1 MSFANCVKSMSRIA
15 AVILGSVVIVPA
27 LPAASQAQSVESFYK
42 DRQMRFVLS
51 ASLSGG
57 YGLYAHTITPFL
69 EKHLPGHPNIVV
81 QEMQGAGGIVAA
93 NWLANSAPKDGSVI
107 TMIHRSAV
115 STAPLFGTP
124 NIRFD
129 PTKFGW
135 IGNMNSDLSVCVI
148 WHSAPVKNFEDLKTK
163 PSIFGGV
170 GAGSD
175 IDTYTN
181 MLINLFDAKM
191 RLVTGYKSSDG
202 IHLAMER
209 GEVEGRCGWGV
220 ASLLSTKADWIAEKK
235 VIFLAQVGLE
245 RDSEYPDVPLL
256 TELARNEEQRRIFA
270 MFSAPVAIGR
280 PFLTT
285 PDVPADR
292 ATALRAAF
300 AAVMKDPGF
309 IAEGKKASLDINPTS
324 GERLAQIVADLINTP
339 PEIVARAKV
348 VSDESGIEQPATSK

>member
-1 MSFANCVKSMSRIA
+1 MAKMTCVRRISGVA
-15 AVILGSVVIVPA
+15 AMVLGVTVL
-27 LPAASQAQSVESFYK
+27 LPAVAEKARAQSVEAFYK

-115 STAPLFGTP
+115 STAPLFGAQ

-148 WHSAPVKNFEDLKTK
+148 WHTAAAKTFADLKTK

-175 IDTYTN
+175 IDMYTN
-181 MLINLFDAKM
+181 TLINLFDTKM

-235 VIFLAQVGLE
+235 INILVQIGLQKHPAI
-245 RDSEYPDVPLL
+245 PDVPLL
-256 TELARNEEQRRIFA
+256 LEETNDPEMRQVLETI
-270 MFSAPVAIGR
+270 SAPLAMGR
-280 PFLTT
+280 PVLTA
-285 PDVPADR
+285 PDLLPERLA
-292 ATALRAAF
+292 ALRKAF
-300 AAVMKDPGF
+300 DEAMADPGF
-309 IAEGKKASLDINPTS
+309 KATAESKNLEYEFASGQDIEAIIKRLYAMPKPVIEKA
-324 GERLAQIVADLINTP
+324 
-339 PEIVARAKV
+339 ARAL
-348 VSDESGIEQPATSK
+348 EPAAKRQ

>member
-1 MSFANCVKSMSRIA
+1 MAKITCVRRISGIA
-15 AVILGSVVIVPA
+15 MLLGALVVLPA
-27 LPAASQAQSVESFYK
+27 LAEKAKAQSVESFYK

-115 STAPLFGTP
+115 STAPLFGAQ

-148 WHSAPVKNFEDLKTK
+148 WHTAAAKTFADLKTK

-175 IDTYTN
+175 IDMYTN
-181 MLINLFDAKM
+181 TLINLFDTKM

-209 GEVEGRCGWGV
+209 GEVEGRCGWGI

-235 VIFLAQVGLE
+235 INILVQIGLQKHPAI
-245 RDSEYPDVPLL
+245 PDVPLL
-256 TELARNEEQRRIFA
+256 LDETNDPEMRQVLETI
-270 MFSAPVAIGR
+270 SAPLAMGR
-280 PFLTT
+280 PVLTA
-285 PDVPADR
+285 PDLPPERLA
-292 ATALRAAF
+292 ALRKAF
-300 AAVMKDPGF
+300 DQAMADPGF
-309 IAEGKKASLDINPTS
+309 KSIAESKNLEYEYAS
-324 GERLAQIVADLINTP
+324 GEAIEAIIKRLYAMPKPVIEKA
-339 PEIVARAKV
+339 ARAL
-348 VSDESGIEQPATSK
+348 EPAAKRQ

>member
-1 MSFANCVKSMSRIA
+1 MAKTFCVRGVCGIA
-15 AVILGSVVIVPA
+15 ALLAGLLA
-27 LPAASQAQSVESFYK
+27 LLPTLAGKAEAQSVEAFYK

-57 YGLYAHTITPFL
+57 YGLYAHTVTPFL

-115 STAPLFGTP
+115 STAPLFGAQ

-148 WHSAPVKNFEDLKTK
+148 WHTAAAKTFADLKTK

-175 IDTYTN
+175 IDMYTN
-181 MLINLFDAKM
+181 TLINLFDTKM

-235 VIFLAQVGLE
+235 VNILVQIGLQKHPAIPE
-245 RDSEYPDVPLL
+245 VPLL
-256 TELARNEEQRRIFA
+256 LEETNDPEMRQVLETI
-270 MFSAPVAIGR
+270 SAPLAMGR
-280 PFLTT
+280 PVLTA
-285 PDVPADR
+285 PDLPPERLA
-292 ATALRAAF
+292 ALRKAF
-300 AAVMKDPGF
+300 DEAMADPGF
-309 IAEGKKASLDINPTS
+309 KAAAQSKNLEYEYASGQDIETIIK
-324 GERLAQIVADLINTP
+324 RLYAMPKPVIEKA
-339 PEIVARAKV
+339 ARAL
-348 VSDESGIEQPATSK
+348 EPAAKRQ

>member
-1 MSFANCVKSMSRIA
+1 MAKMVCVRGISGVAMLLGAVALLSGVGQTAN
-15 AVILGSVVIVPA
+15 
-27 LPAASQAQSVESFYK
+27 AQSVESFYK
-42 DRQMRFVLS
+42 DRQVRFVLS

-115 STAPLFGTP
+115 STAPLFGAQ

-148 WHSAPVKNFEDLKTK
+148 WHTAAAKSFADLKTK

-175 IDTYTN
+175 IDMYTN
-181 MLINLFDAKM
+181 TLINLFDTKM

-209 GEVEGRCGWGV
+209 GEVEGRCGWGI

-235 VIFLAQVGLE
+235 INILVQIGLQKHPAIPE
-245 RDSEYPDVPLL
+245 VPLL
-256 TELARNEEQRRIFA
+256 LEETEDAEMRQVLETI
-270 MFSAPVAIGR
+270 SAPLAMGR
-280 PFLTT
+280 PVLTA
-285 PDVPADR
+285 PDLPPERLA
-292 ATALRAAF
+292 ALRKAF
-300 AAVMKDPGF
+300 DQAMADPGF
-309 IAEGKKASLDINPTS
+309 KSIAESKNLEYEYAS
-324 GERLAQIVADLINTP
+324 GEAIEAIIKRLYAMPKPVIEKA
-339 PEIVARAKV
+339 ARAL
-348 VSDESGIEQPATSK
+348 EPAAKRQ

>member
-1 MSFANCVKSMSRIA
+1 MSTNGRVSCIAQRITCRLLGAWA
-15 AVILGSVVIVPA
+15 ALLV
-27 LPAASQAQSVESFYK
+27 LPGAAQAQSVESFYK
-42 DRQMRFVLS
+42 DRQVRFVLS

-69 EKHLPGHPNIVV
+69 EKHLPGRPNIVV
-81 QEMQGAGGIVAA
+81 QEMQGAGGLVAA
-93 NWLANSAPKDGSVI
+93 NWLANVAPKDGSVI
-107 TMIHRSAV
+107 SMLHRSAV
-115 STAPLFGTP
+115 STAPLFGAQ

-148 WHSAPVKNFEDLKTK
+148 WHTAPAKTFDDLKTK

-181 MLINLFDAKM
+181 MLINLFDAKA
-191 RLVTGYKSSDG
+191 RLVSGYKSSDG

-235 VIFLAQVGLE
+235 INILVQIGLQKHPAI
-245 RDSEYPDVPLL
+245 PDVPLL
-256 TELARNEEQRRIFA
+256 IDQTSDPEMKQVLETI
-270 MFSAPVAIGR
+270 SAPLAMGR
-280 PFLTT
+280 PVLTT
-285 PDVPADR
+285 PDVPPQRLA
-292 ATALRAAF
+292 ALRTAFDAAM
-300 AAVMKDPGF
+300 ADPGF
-309 IAEGKKASLDINPTS
+309 KAEAAAKNLEYDHASGQDIEAIINRLYAMPKPVIEKA
-324 GERLAQIVADLINTP
+324 
-339 PEIVARAKV
+339 ARAL
-348 VSDESGIEQPATSK
+348 ESTSKR

>member
-1 MSFANCVKSMSRIA
+1 MATTTRIRSIARIA
-15 AVILGSVVIVPA
+15 ALLIGAAVLMPA
-27 LPAASQAQSVESFYK
+27 QPDAAKAQSIESFYK

-81 QEMQGAGGIVAA
+81 QEMQGAGGIIAA
-93 NWLANSAPKDGSVI
+93 NWLANAAPKDGSVI
-107 TMIHRSAV
+107 TMIHRGAV
-115 STAPLFGTP
+115 STAPLFGAQ
-124 NIRFD
+124 NVRYD

-148 WHSAPVKNFEDLKTK
+148 WHTAPAKTFADLKTK

-175 IDTYTN
+175 IDMYTN

-209 GEVEGRCGWGV
+209 GEVEGRCGWGI

-235 VIFLAQVGLE
+235 INILVQIGLQKHAAIPE
-245 RDSEYPDVPLL
+245 VPLL
-256 TELARNEEQRRIFA
+256 LDETDDPEMKQVLETI
-270 MFSAPVAIGR
+270 SAPLAMGR
-280 PFLTT
+280 PVLTA
-285 PDVPADR
+285 PDLPPERLA
-292 ATALRAAF
+292 ALRKAF
-300 AAVMKDPGF
+300 DDAMADPGF
-309 IAEGKKASLDINPTS
+309 KAIAASKNLEYEYASGQEIEGIIKRLYAMPKPVIEKAARALEPTS
-324 GERLAQIVADLINTP
+324 KRQ
-339 PEIVARAKV
+339 
-348 VSDESGIEQPATSK
+348 